1 MICPTAYAAVMVIST
16 GSGREIRAAGQF
28 WYYEYVVKRTM
39 VEHGAEF
46 VRHVVPRVIKP
57 LHSLWN
63 EVIGF
68 LFLSLAFLGAVRGY
82 KFIRDF
88 DGSLNSFFQL
98 TLVGSFVIV
107 MSYYG
112 ISSFLRARKISRS

>member
-1 MICPTAYAAVMVIST
+1 M
-16 GSGREIRAAGQF
+16 
-28 WYYEYVVKRTM
+28 VKRTI
-39 VEHGAEF
+39 VKHGVEF

-68 LFLSLAFLGAVRGY
+68 LFLSLAFLGAMSGY
-82 KFIRDF
+82 RMYRHF
-88 DGSLNSFFQL
+88 DGSPETFFRL
-98 TLVGSFVIV
+98 TLAACFVLV
-107 MSYYG
+107 MAYYG

>member
-1 MICPTAYAAVMVIST
+1 M
-16 GSGREIRAAGQF
+16 
-28 WYYEYVVKRTM
+28 VKRTL
-39 VEHGAEF
+39 VKHGIEF
-46 VRHVVPRVIKP
+46 VRHVVPKVIRP

-82 KFIRDF
+82 KFVRDF
-88 DGSLNSFFQL
+88 DGSPNSFFQL
-98 TLVGSFVIV
+98 TLVGSFVLV